1 MLFETFWDNL
11 GLFLC
16 REKVMKPN
24 QPTHPL
30 PDFDAD
36 LEDDVVWNLIDDASP
51 ADPPP
56 RFVEETLRRV
66 RLEEDKQKSQWW
78 KLIFAPKPLIGT
90 AGVALAAVAIV
101 ISLPSDPSP
110 SNRTIAETPQINED
124 FDQLEDSFATELLSG
139 AAEDPTLL
147 SDEEIVALLY

>member
-1 MLFETFWDNL
+1 MLCETFWDNL
-11 GLFLC
+11 GFFVY

-24 QPTHPL
+24 QPTNPL

-36 LEDDVVWNLIDDASP
+36 LEDDVVWNLLDDASSTN
-51 ADPPP
+51 PPP
-56 RFVEETLRRV
+56 RFVEETLRRL
-66 RLEEDKQKSQWW
+66 RLEEDKRKSRWW
-78 KLIFAPKPLIGT
+78 KLIFVPKPLIGA
-90 AGVALAAVAIV
+90 AGAALAAVAIV

-110 SNRTIAETPQINED
+110 SNKTISETPQINED

-147 SDEEIVALLY
+147 SDEEIIALLY

>member
-1 MLFETFWDNL
+1 MLCETFWDNL

-36 LEDDVVWNLIDDASP
+36 LEDDVVWNLLDDASP

-90 AGVALAAVAIV
+90 AGVALATIVIV

-110 SNRTIAETPQINED
+110 SNSTIAETPQINED

-139 AAEDPTLL
+139 AAEDPSLL

>member
-1 MLFETFWDNL
+1 
-11 GLFLC
+11 
-16 REKVMKPN
+16 MKPN

-36 LEDDVVWNLIDDASP
+36 LEDDAVWNLLGDATP
-51 ADPPP
+51 TELPP
-56 RFVEETLRRV
+56 RFVNETLRRI
-66 RLEEDKQKSQWW
+66 RLEEDIQKSRWW
-78 KLIFAPKPLIGT
+78 KVVFAPKPLIGA
-90 AGVALAAVAIV
+90 AGAALATIAIV

-147 SDEEIVALLY
+147 SDEEIIALLY

>member
-1 MLFETFWDNL
+1 MLCETFWDNL

-36 LEDDVVWNLIDDASP
+36 LEDDVIWNLIDDASP

-90 AGVALAAVAIV
+90 AGVALATIVIV

-110 SNRTIAETPQINED
+110 SNSTIAETPQINED
-124 FDQLEDSFATELLSG
+124 FDKLEDSFATELLSG

>member
-1 MLFETFWDNL
+1 MLCETFWDNL
-11 GLFLC
+11 GFFLC

-36 LEDDVVWNLIDDASP
+36 LEDDVIWNLIDDASP

-90 AGVALAAVAIV
+90 AGVALATIVIV
-101 ISLPSDPSP
+101 ISLPSDPST

>member
-1 MLFETFWDNL
+1 
-11 GLFLC
+11 
-16 REKVMKPN
+16 MKPN

-36 LEDDVVWNLIDDASP
+36 LEDDVVWNLLDDATPTELS
-51 ADPPP
+51 P
-56 RFVEETLRRV
+56 RFVNETLRRI
-66 RLEEDKQKSQWW
+66 RLEEDIQKSRWW
-78 KLIFAPKPLIGT
+78 KVVFAPKPLIGA
-90 AGVALAAVAIV
+90 AGAALATIAIV

-110 SNRTIAETPQINED
+110 SNRTISETPQINED

-147 SDEEIVALLY
+147 SDEEIIALLY

>member
-1 MLFETFWDNL
+1 
-11 GLFLC
+11 
-16 REKVMKPN
+16 MKPN
-24 QPTHPL
+24 QPTNPL

-36 LEDDVVWNLIDDASP
+36 LEDDVVWNLLDDATP
-51 ADPPP
+51 TELPP
-56 RFVEETLRRV
+56 RFVEKTLHRL

-78 KLIFAPKPLIGT
+78 KLIFAPKPLIGA
-90 AGVALAAVAIV
+90 AGAALATVAIM
-101 ISLPSDPSP
+101 ISLPSDPSS
-110 SNRTIAETPQINED
+110 SNRTISETPQIAED

>member
-1 MLFETFWDNL
+1 
-11 GLFLC
+11 
-16 REKVMKPN
+16 MKPN

-90 AGVALAAVAIV
+90 AGVALATIVIV

-110 SNRTIAETPQINED
+110 SNRTIWRPHKSTKTLINLKTPSQPNFFPERPKTPPFFPMRRSSLFSIK
-124 FDQLEDSFATELLSG
+124 LIL
-139 AAEDPTLL
+139 P
-147 SDEEIVALLY
+147 

>member
-51 ADPPP
+51 ADPPL

-110 SNRTIAETPQINED
+110 SNKTISETPQINED

>member
-1 MLFETFWDNL
+1 
-11 GLFLC
+11 
-16 REKVMKPN
+16 MKPN

-36 LEDDVVWNLIDDASP
+36 LEDDAVWNLLDDATP
-51 ADPPP
+51 TELPP
-56 RFVEETLRRV
+56 RFVNETLRRI
-66 RLEEDKQKSQWW
+66 RLEEDIRKSRWW
-78 KLIFAPKPLIGT
+78 KVVFAPKPLIGI
-90 AGVALAAVAIV
+90 AGAALATIAIV

-110 SNRTIAETPQINED
+110 PNRTISETPQINED

-147 SDEEIVALLY
+147 SDEEIIALLY